1 VLPLKNLSGDPGQD
15 YFADGMTEALIT
27 ELGKISSLRV
37 LSYQSVIGSRQSAKP
52 SSELAQELKVDA
64 LLEGA
69 VVSRGDRVR
78 ITANLVGAVRQR
90 HLWAETYEFDSR
102 DVVAVQ
108 GKVARDVAREIR
120 VKLTP
125 QVQARLTTDRR
136 VNPEAYEAYL
146 LGRAYFNKIPSG
158 WKRAKDYFEQAIA
171 KDPGYAPAYAGLA
184 LAYARI
190 RGPLTIDPSADR
202 AGEAVG
208 RESTGRHSPK
218 HTPLSPGSHRPRY
231 DWAGSEREFRRAI
244 ELNPAM
250 PCPHLVC
257 PMPTRRGALRSSDPG
272 RICP

>member
-1 VLPLKNLSGDPGQD
+1 
-15 YFADGMTEALIT
+15 
-27 ELGKISSLRV
+27 
-37 LSYQSVIGSRQSAKP
+37 
-52 SSELAQELKVDA
+52 
-64 LLEGA
+64 
-69 VVSRGDRVR
+69 
-78 ITANLVGAVRQR
+78 VRQR

-184 LAYARI
+184 LVYSHQRV
-190 RGPLTIDPSADR
+190 LT
-202 AGEAVG
+202 E
-208 RESTGRHSPK
+208 T
-218 HTPLSPGSHRPRY
+218 
-231 DWAGSEREFRRAI
+231 
-244 ELNPAM
+244 
-250 PCPHLVC
+250 
-257 PMPTRRGALRSSDPG
+257 
-272 RICP
+272 